1 MYRSRNKLII
11 ARSMWSAR
19 GNSVLRDILERI
31 VDSESIFN
39 VNDFDQAVDSV
50 IFALNSVPT

>member
-1 MYRSRNKLII
+1 
-11 ARSMWSAR
+11 MWSAR